1 MHATLSQQ
9 DLELQCNQTVL
20 GYKGEGGG
28 GAAEHVFLP
37 HLESV
42 ACICTQEHLRSH
54 VLMYGTLQQSNF
66 LLSVLIEEREGGEE
80 SASTPI

>member
-9 DLELQCNQTVL
+9 DLELQCNQTV
-20 GYKGEGGG
+20 GGG

-66 LLSVLIEEREGGEE
+66 LLSVLIEERERGEE